1 MDIFSSPPLRKS
13 GFSRLASF
21 LAIGMLS
28 GMCAL
33 PAVASCPFG
42 LEVSFEPSDV
52 LAGCNKNHQGKPYS
66 SAQIAQLQ
74 AIADQCHLK
83 GSDAIFLARS
93 LYFRIDP
100 DAAYDDAALCS
111 IEPELLLAPAQ
122 PPFTA
127 EVFPN
132 PARDWAVVNSG
143 WPEAE
148 SALLT
153 VYNSLGVPVLQ
164 AELPLFDGQGE
175 VDLSQLPSGWYSLL
189 LQAEGER
196 KVARLVI
203 AR

>member
-1 MDIFSSPPLRKS
+1 MVIFSSPPRKS

-21 LAIGMLS
+21 LAIAMLS
-28 GMCAL
+28 GMYAM
-33 PAVASCPFG
+33 PAIAGCPFD

-93 LYFRIDP
+93 LYFRINP

-111 IEPELLLAPAQ
+111 IEPELLRAPAQ
-122 PPFTA
+122 PTRMA

-132 PARDWAVVNSG
+132 PARDWAVINSG
-143 WPEAE
+143 WEKAE
-148 SALLT
+148 SAHLT
-153 VYNSLGVPVLQ
+153 VYNALGVPVLE
-164 AELPLFDGQGE
+164 AELPLFDGRGE
-175 VDLSQLPSGWYSLL
+175 ADFSQLPNGWYSLL
-189 LQAEGER
+189 LQAGGDR
-196 KVARLVI
+196 KIARLVI